1 MAPDTSRTQS
11 THVDPTRVFLG
22 ALIALTF
29 VMNTIGRGVSETFA
43 VFLLPVETGLGLTRA
58 EISATYSV
66 YMLAYGF
73 SAPFAGQL
81 IDRFGA
87 RATYAFGLLS
97 LGFGYLMGASATGTW
112 SYYASVGV
120 FGGFGAASLGMVT
133 ASGLLS
139 RWFTTRM
146 GTVASLPY
154 AAVGAGMLLFPPA
167 TQVLINTY
175 GWRAAHQVLG
185 VLVLAFL
192 PLLFMLPLGRFTAGS
207 SAWQDLRA
215 TAARTD
221 GGPWTLRAAINTG
234 AFRGLFAAYFA
245 TSVAAYAVLP
255 HSVAFLVERGFN
267 PLAAASAF
275 GFTGLLSVI
284 GIISMGALSDRFGR
298 LHAVTLSYASSMI
311 GVACLLA
318 VVVTPSILL
327 VYGFVV
333 FFGLMQG
340 ARGPILVALV
350 AKIFAGGSVGT
361 IFGALSVALGLGAAA
376 GSLVSGLLHQATGGY
391 AASFALAIA
400 ASGAGMAA
408 FWLIPSLRQERV
420 IAD

>member
-1 MAPDTSRTQS
+1 MSE
-11 THVDPTRVFLG
+11 VDSAADQAPTRLFLG

-58 EISATYSV
+58 EISGTYSV

-97 LGFGYLMGASATGTW
+97 LGLGYLAGGSATGAW

-120 FGGFGAASLGMVT
+120 CGGLGAASLGMVT

-139 RWFTTRM
+139 RWFSARM
-146 GTVASLPY
+146 GTISSIPY
-154 AAVGAGMLLFPPA
+154 AAIGAGMLLFPPM
-167 TQVLINTY
+167 TQLMIGTV
-175 GWRAAHQVLG
+175 GWRDAHRGLG
-185 VLVLAFL
+185 LLVLAFL
-192 PLLFMLPLGRFTAGS
+192 PLLLLLPLGKFTAGS
-207 SAWQDLRA
+207 QAWQSLRA
-215 TAARTD
+215 NAKAND
-221 GGPWTLRAAINTG
+221 GGDWTMRAVMKTG

-255 HSVAFLVERGFN
+255 HSVAFLIERGFN

-284 GIISMGALSDRFGR
+284 GIIAMGWLSDRIGR
-298 LHAVTLSYASSMI
+298 RPAATLSYVSSMT
-311 GVACLLA
+311 GTACLLA
-318 VVVTPSILL
+318 VVAYPSMLL

-340 ARGPILVALV
+340 ARGPILVAMV

-361 IFGALSVALGLGAAA
+361 IFGALSVALGFGAAT
-376 GSLVSGLLHQATGGY
+376 GSLASGLLHQATGDY
-391 AASFALAIA
+391 AASFVLSIA
-400 ASGAGMAA
+400 ASAAGMAC
-408 FWLIPSLRQERV
+408 FWLVPSLRQERV
-420 IAD
+420 IANA